1 MKLFIVNKE
10 GVMKI
15 VITRTNKKKQ
25 SYEVSVV
32 DGLNSIHK
40 EMVSGIKNRDEVVWK
55 LADLYGAV
63 DIEII
68 EPKAR
73 EFKFSQ
79 IPNIPVLDEQEAEE
93 YFEDCKESIYD
104 RIVIAIKEGIHTK
117 RDVVRLFEL
126 NGTGVYLTS
135 ERANWKVGLEQVIQ
149 HYIKIEAYEKCTA
162 VRELIEKI

>member
-40 EMVSGIKNRDEVVWK
+40 EVVSGIKNRDEVVWK

-63 DIEII
+63 DIEIV
-68 EPKAR
+68 EPKSR
-73 EFKFSQ
+73 EFKFSE
-79 IPNIPVLDEQEAEE
+79 IPNIPVLDEEEAEE
-93 YFEDCKESIYD
+93 YFEDCTESVYD
-104 RIVIAIKEGIHTK
+104 RIVTAIKEGLHTK
-117 RDVVRLFEL
+117 REVVRLFEL

-135 ERANWKVGLEQVIQ
+135 QKTNWKAGLEQIVK
-149 HYIKIEAYEKCTA
+149 HYIRIEAYEKCAA
-162 VRELIEKI
+162 VHKLIERI

>member
-40 EMVSGIKNRDEVVWK
+40 EVVSGIKNRDEVVWK

-63 DIEII
+63 DIEIV
-68 EPKAR
+68 EPKPR
-73 EFKFSQ
+73 EFKFSE

-93 YFEDCKESIYD
+93 YFEDCAESVYD
-104 RIVIAIKEGIHTK
+104 RIVTAIKEGLHAK

-126 NGTGVYLTS
+126 SGTGVYLTS
-135 ERANWKVGLEQVIQ
+135 QKTHWKAGLEQIVNY
-149 HYIKIEAYEKCTA
+149 YIKIEAYEKCAA
-162 VRELIEKI
+162 VHKLIQRI